1 MVPALLSPQD
11 FWERYYYRVKILAE
25 EEEKRAALLKRATE
39 QTSVGELTWD
49 EFDDEKQ
56 PENTESPTKI
66 PTLENPKTEI
76 PTSENPTEIPSNEHP
91 VQNELPQEPVGSVT
105 TSTRS
110 DIPSEKIQ
118 DSPKVESQES
128 KPESVEVTNVEAVAK
143 LESPKPEK
151 VIIPPKQDH
160 VESPE
165 NIPQPQ
171 QPQSQ
176 QTVVKKDGDDWLAWG

>member
-49 EFDDEKQ
+49 DFDDDKQ

-66 PTLENPKTEI
+66 STFENPKTEI
-76 PTSENPTEIPSNEHP
+76 PTSENLTEIPSNERTA
-91 VQNELPQEPVGSVT
+91 QNELPQEPVGSVT
-105 TSTRS
+105 STKS

-118 DSPKVESQES
+118 ESPKVESQES
-128 KPESVEVTNVEAVAK
+128 KPESTEVTNVEVVAK

-160 VESPE
+160 AESPE

-171 QPQSQ
+171 SQ
-176 QTVVKKDGDDWLAWG
+176 QKQTVVKKDGDDWLAWG

>member
-49 EFDDEKQ
+49 DFDDDKQ

-66 PTLENPKTEI
+66 PTLENP
-76 PTSENPTEIPSNEHP
+76 TEIPSNEHTA
-91 VQNELPQEPVGSVT
+91 QNELPQEPVGSVT
-105 TSTRS
+105 TSTKS
-110 DIPSEKIQ
+110 DIPLEKIQ

-128 KPESVEVTNVEAVAK
+128 KPESAELTNVEVVAK
-143 LESPKPEK
+143 LESPKPEN

-171 QPQSQ
+171 PQSQ
-176 QTVVKKDGDDWLAWG
+176 QKQTVVKKDGDDWLAWG